1 MAEFMKNLVNRRWVP
16 ASRLGEAEASLGRSQ
31 VAGMMIIFGLAFS
44 SPAHAVQPDEIL
56 SDAIL
61 EQRARDLSTGF
72 RCLVCQN
79 QSIDESD
86 APLAKDLRMLIREHL
101 TKGDSDA
108 EIKDFVVARY
118 GEFVLLKPR
127 FTTQTAIL
135 WATPFLIILAG
146 FMVILRRRKITGVPA
161 ESALNAEEQKA
172 LRDLSSQ

>member
-1 MAEFMKNLVNRRWVP
+1 MRWSLLCLLLLLAVP
-16 ASRLGEAEASLGRSQ
+16 AY
-31 VAGMMIIFGLAFS
+31 
-44 SPAHAVQPDEIL
+44 AVQPDEVL
-56 SDAIL
+56 ADAKL
-61 EQRARDLSTGF
+61 EQRARHLSMGF

-86 APLAKDLRMLIREHL
+86 APLAKDLRILIREHL

-127 FTTQTAIL
+127 LTASTAIL

-146 FMVILRRRKITGVPA
+146 FIVILRRRKISGAPA
-161 ESALNAEEQKA
+161 ESPLSAEEQKA
-172 LRDLSSQ
+172 LHDLAS